1 MPSGGEFKDEIAFG
15 ASGPGT
21 VTLSFGRTGAPAVAS
36 SPQDVLLHLRED
48 GTVTINDNA
57 TPI

>member
-1 MPSGGEFKDEIAFG
+1 MPSCCEFSGGNHLR

-21 VTLSFGRTGAPAVAS
+21 VTLSFGRAGATAVAS
-36 SPQDVLLHLRED
+36 GPAAVILHLHED
-48 GTVTINDNA
+48 GTVTINDNT